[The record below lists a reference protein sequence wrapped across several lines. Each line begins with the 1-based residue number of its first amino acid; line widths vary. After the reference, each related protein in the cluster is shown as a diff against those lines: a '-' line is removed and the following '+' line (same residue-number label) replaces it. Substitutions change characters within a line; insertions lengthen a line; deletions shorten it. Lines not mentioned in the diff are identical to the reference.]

1 MLHPENPKP
10 VDSPFR
16 DFVKAEKGVSKK
28 PGLNFAI
35 HPLVTQ
41 WSLGVSLHQ
50 GDMGG

>member
-28 PGLNFAI
+28 TRTKLCHSPSHYTVVLRGEYA
-35 HPLVTQ
+35 
-41 WSLGVSLHQ
+41 SG
-50 GDMGG
+50 